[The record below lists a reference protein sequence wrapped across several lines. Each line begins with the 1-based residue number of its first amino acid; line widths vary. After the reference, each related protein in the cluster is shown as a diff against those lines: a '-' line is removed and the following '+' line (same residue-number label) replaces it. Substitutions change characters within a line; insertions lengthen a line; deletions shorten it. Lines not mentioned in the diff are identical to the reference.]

1 MIFCLI
7 SLIDLFQKCC
17 WESDIK
23 LLKTTCSSSRVQK
36 RVVLL
41 VIWLF
46 FCVYDLLSWLSL
58 TRQMAIPAITKA
70 ISVVCIVL
78 WAPLVYR
85 PVGRYQNPGGGCNVV
100 GIICPL
106 FEIGLAYLPKYVEVI
121 APSDT
126 LVSDGPGLL
135 RFLSSP
141 WVQGVRRS
149 LFANPPEHMGTGGIV
164 LTMFW
169 QNFHLSH
176 SFDPT
181 DLPRFV

>member
-1 MIFCLI
+1 MSWDTLPIWKFSLGPFWAVRAAEKKNPNCHKYATFEASFLMF
-7 SLIDLFQKCC
+7 SLNCWSSLCWLLLWFTLIDLFQKCC

-23 LLKTTCSSSRVQK
+23 LIKTTCSSSRVQK

-85 PVGRYQNPGGGCNVV
+85 PVGRYENPEGGN
-100 GIICPL
+100 
-106 FEIGLAYLPKYVEVI
+106 
-121 APSDT
+121 
-126 LVSDGPGLL
+126 
-135 RFLSSP
+135 
-141 WVQGVRRS
+141 
-149 LFANPPEHMGTGGIV
+149 
-164 LTMFW
+164 
-169 QNFHLSH
+169 
-176 SFDPT
+176 
-181 DLPRFV
+181 